1 MVIPLIFIF
10 SSCREM
16 LTITKSL
23 VVKIQNL
30 AVNQESRPVKL
41 YPDMLNIN
49 ASGSFMFC
57 AEFLINL
64 GDIL

>member
-1 MVIPLIFIF
+1 MVIPLISIF

-16 LTITKSL
+16 LTITKNL

-30 AVNQESRPVKL
+30 TVNQESWPVKF

-49 ASGSFMFC
+49 ASGCFMFS

>member
-1 MVIPLIFIF
+1 MVIPLISIF

-16 LTITKSL
+16 LTITKNL

-49 ASGSFMFC
+49 ASGSFMFS